1 MQIEKKKLKALG
13 IAVLT
18 AAGLTAV
25 AGCSST
31 YVLTEYDQHGK
42 VVRKTERSDDLSK
55 TVSDGLK
62 NKSILIIRSGW
73 EARLRATPADPGS
86 GGAANLEIGFGT
98 RHAAYSGIPAGAA
111 GAQEIA
117 RSHENAIISVLKTRI
132 AVDGEGIAGSSGDG
146 TQSFDVNR

>member
-1 MQIEKKKLKALG
+1 MQIKKKKLKAIG
-13 IAVLT
+13 ISALT
-18 AAGLTAV
+18 AAGLAAA

-31 YVLTEYDQHGK
+31 CIITEYDRHGK

-73 EARLRATPADPGS
+73 EARIRATPADPGS

-98 RHAAYSGIPAGAA
+98 RHAAYSGIPAGAVES
-111 GAQEIA
+111 QKIA
-117 RSHENAIISVLKTRI
+117 RAHENAIISVLKTRI
-132 AVDGEGIAGSSGDG
+132 SVDGEGVSGSSGAG
-146 TQSFDVNR
+146 TPGSGTNR